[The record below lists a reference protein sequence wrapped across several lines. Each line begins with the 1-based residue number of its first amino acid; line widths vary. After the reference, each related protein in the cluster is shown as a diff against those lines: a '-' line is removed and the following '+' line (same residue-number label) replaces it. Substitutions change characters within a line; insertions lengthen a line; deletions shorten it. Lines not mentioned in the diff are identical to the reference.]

1 MPRRPW
7 LTNSGKTKYEI
18 EVTRER
24 HTAEKLK
31 KYSGELIFLS
41 GCRRGFQ
48 ADFVWMLKDSWCQ
61 GDKESRGNRCWGW
74 KETSRALLYP
84 HIPLL
89 TVPHLLQNLRAENR
103 WMRREF
109 GKLRS
114 GRERWAEK
122 WGTGLWIQNHQIC
135 GYSWVACCCCL
146 VTKSCLTLCDPMSCS
161 MPGFPVLHS
170 LLQFAQAHVHRIGDA
185 IQPSH
190 PLSSLLLLPSIFPAS
205 GSFPMSQLF
214 TSGSKILEFQLQ
226 HQSFQCIFR
235 TDFL

>member
-170 LLQFAQAHVHRIGDA
+170 LPEFAQTHRKQKNNLFQKVTD
-185 IQPSH
+185 QSWRQ
-190 PLSSLLLLPSIFPAS
+190 SLVWFHHI
-205 GSFPMSQLF
+205 
-214 TSGSKILEFQLQ
+214 
-226 HQSFQCIFR
+226 R
-235 TDFL
+235 TDFPSRRILFMIVPLECGINPYLNTVWYI